1 MKAALLNYFKHK
13 NILILGFGRE
23 GQSLY
28 NFLKRHHSDAKIA
41 IVDIK
46 TPTDHQLYLNANDY
60 FKQLERFDII
70 VKSPGFVLGEKF
82 PEPAKAKITCLSD
95 LFIRFCPAPIIGVTA
110 TKGKSTTS
118 SLVEHIL
125 KKVGK
130 KSLLVGNIGKACF
143 DYVDEIDSDYIVAYE
158 LSSQQLEFTKHS
170 PHVAI
175 LLNIYTDHLNYHGS
189 IAAYAAA
196 KKHIFQYQKANDLFI
211 YGDFTPDRVHP
222 DEIKACKAQKISLET
237 QNEIA
242 ISDIKTLLVGDHN
255 KKDAIAAILAC
266 EFLGIDRKAA
276 MQAIQDFSPLEH
288 RLEHVGNFK
297 GIDFYND
304 SIATNQEA
312 VIAGIKAL
320 PKLKTIIVGG
330 ARKGFKYDLLVNFLL
345 TTPVENILLLPD
357 TDVEIQA
364 LFDQHQHHKNLV
376 HIKDLAEGVKLAYQL
391 TPAGFAAALEP
402 AAASFNQFKNFEE
415 RGEKFRTFV
424 QKYSA

>member
-1 MKAALLNYFKHK
+1 M
-13 NILILGFGRE
+13 
-23 GQSLY
+23 
-28 NFLKRHHSDAKIA
+28 
-41 IVDIK
+41 
-46 TPTDHQLYLNANDY
+46 
-60 FKQLERFDII
+60 
-70 VKSPGFVLGEKF
+70 
-82 PEPAKAKITCLSD
+82 
-95 LFIRFCPAPIIGVTA
+95 
-110 TKGKSTTS
+110 
-118 SLVEHIL
+118 
-125 KKVGK
+125 
-130 KSLLVGNIGKACF
+130 
-143 DYVDEIDSDYIVAYE
+143 
-158 LSSQQLEFTKHS
+158 
-170 PHVAI
+170 AI

-320 PKLKTIIVGG
+320 PKLRTIIVGG

-345 TTPVENILLLPD
+345 TTPVKNILLLPD